1 MYDMYDIIKNMI
13 RQAYEQDNYDL
24 IENIRQLIY
33 EFADT
38 INCPSNWQDIGERL
52 AQEYDCDTWIYK
64 ELGLWN
70 YED

>member
-13 RQAYEQDNYDL
+13 KQTYEQDNYDL

-38 INCPSNWQDIGERL
+38 FNCPSNWRDIGERL
-52 AQEYDCDTWIYK
+52 AKEYDCSTWVYE
-64 ELGLWN
+64 ELELWD
-70 YED
+70 YE